1 MEVHRRRA
9 LCSQKGKEEE
19 KGEGGEGVE
28 DEEEEYLNVCLHV
41 QVYPKR
47 GRSGTLMGD
56 HDAAVSL
63 EFFLIICDLSLF

>member
-9 LCSQKGKEEE
+9 LCSEKGKEEE
-19 KGEGGEGVE
+19 KGEGGEG
-28 DEEEEYLNVCLHV
+28 EEEEEECLNVCLHV

-47 GRSGTLMGD
+47 GRSGTLMRD

-63 EFFLIICDLSLF
+63 EFFLIICDLSPF